1 MAGQTI
7 DSITY
12 WILWGGV
19 AWAILSMVRQ
29 FVLELFHLRP

>member
-1 MAGQTI
+1 MPGHTI

-12 WILWGGV
+12 WILWAGV
-19 AWAILSMVRQ
+19 AWAIISLVRL